1 MGGMMPGMGGG
12 NNPIQMI
19 QKFMEFKNNFKGNPQ
34 EEVQKML
41 QSGQITQQQLDQAQ
55 QMAQQFQQMLG
66 GMKK

>member
-12 NNPIQMI
+12 NNPMQMI

-55 QMAQQFQQMLG
+55 QWHNSFSRCLEA
-66 GMKK
+66 